1 MGWVQFTRLIVPS
14 LKIRAYWLLPLISS
28 FVALASVVVVTWW
41 ISVALSRELAHMRHV
56 TEVKFELTE
65 FLIALQDAVIG
76 ERGFLLTGD
85 RAYLAPMQ
93 KAKASLEPSLDR
105 LMAAAYAEDVVTPFL
120 TRLRDI
126 AREKLALLQ
135 SSVNLK
141 QAGREDEV
149 LAILRKGRGQELLG
163 EGRKVAEEVKVHV
176 AALLDKSIAASRM
189 MMRWVQ
195 AGAFTA
201 ALLVGASAGIA
212 YRAMRRQMEA
222 LASTHDALFSAN
234 KRLMSEATER
244 ERVADQ
250 LRQAQKMEVIGQLTG
265 GIAHDFNNMLAIIT
279 GSLNLFKRRHSRG
292 DGEASLGLIDDALE
306 GAGRAAT
313 LTRQLLAFSRQQALA
328 PVPLDPN
335 KLIAGMSS
343 LLSRTLG
350 QAIQV
355 EIVFAGGS
363 WRAHVDPNQLEN
375 ALLNLCINA
384 RDAMPDGGRLTIETS
399 NAFLDEDYAAQHA
412 DVECGQYVLIAVTDT
427 GTGMPPE
434 VAAKAFEPFF
444 TTKTVGEGTGLGLS
458 QVFGFVKQS
467 GGHTKIYSE
476 IGQGTTV
483 KLYLPRYLAKA
494 EEPENLDEFTSVL
507 PQGDPCEVILVV
519 EDEERVRRLTTQ
531 SLREL
536 GYTVYHAGSAAAALR
551 VLGAN
556 DSITLLFTDIVMPEV
571 DGRQLADEARRRN
584 PQLKVLFTT
593 GFTRNAMMHNGA
605 LDPNVHLIVKPFSL
619 MQLAAKVR
627 HVLDQPDARSRDTGL
642 STRPD

>member
-1 MGWVQFTRLIVPS
+1 LIVPS
-14 LKIRAYWLLPLISS
+14 LKIGAYWLLPLILA
-28 FVALASVVVVTWW
+28 FVALASVVVATWW
-41 ISVALSRELAHMRHV
+41 FSVVLSRELAHTRHV
-56 TEVKFELTE
+56 TAVKFELTE

-85 RAYLAPMQ
+85 RTYLVPLQ

-105 LMAAAYAEDVVTPFL
+105 LIAATYAEDEVTPFL
-120 TRLRDI
+120 ARLRVI

-135 SSVNLK
+135 RSVELK
-141 QAGREDEV
+141 QAGQDHEAI
-149 LAILRKGRGQELLG
+149 AILRNGQGKELLA
-163 EGRKVAEEVKVHV
+163 EGRKVADDVKAHV
-176 AALLDKSIAASRM
+176 VAQLDKSLAASHKM
-189 MMRWVQ
+189 LRWVQ
-195 AGAFTA
+195 IGAFTA
-201 ALLVGASAGIA
+201 ALLVGASAGFA
-212 YRAMRRQMEA
+212 YRAMRRQMA
-222 LASTHDALFSAN
+222 TLASTHDALYSAN
-234 KRLMSEATER
+234 QMLMSEAAER

-279 GSLNLFKRRHSRG
+279 GSLNLFKRRYSRG
-292 DGEASLGLIDDALE
+292 DAEASLGLIDDALE

-384 RDAMPDGGRLTIETS
+384 RDAMPQGGRLTIETS
-399 NAFLDEDYAAQHA
+399 NAFLDEAYAAQHP

-427 GTGMPPE
+427 GSGMPPE

-476 IGQGTTV
+476 VGEGTTV
-483 KLYLPRYLAKA
+483 KLYLPRHLAK
-494 EEPENLDEFTSVL
+494 EDEPENLDELAADL

-551 VLGAN
+551 ILGTH
-556 DSITLLFTDIVMPEV
+556 DSVALLFTDIVMPEV

-593 GFTRNAMMHNGA
+593 GFTRNAITHNGA
-605 LDPNVHLIVKPFSL
+605 LDPHVHLIVKPFNL
-619 MQLAAKVR
+619 VQLAAKVR
-627 HVLDQPDARSRDTGL
+627 YVLDQPDARARDI
-642 STRPD
+642 RPGQID